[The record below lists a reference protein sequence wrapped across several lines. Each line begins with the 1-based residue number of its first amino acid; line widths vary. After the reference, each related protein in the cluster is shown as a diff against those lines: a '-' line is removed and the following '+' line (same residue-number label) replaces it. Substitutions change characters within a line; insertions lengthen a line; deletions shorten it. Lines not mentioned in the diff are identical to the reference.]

1 MIVLSDRDVAALLP
15 MAAAIEVV
23 EKAMIA
29 VSAGAANLPQRM
41 VVDVGPPNMMGVMPG
56 AFLPGNGA
64 VEGCFGVKL
73 VSLFPKNPDSGFSSH
88 QGAIVLFEPE
98 HGSAIAMMNAGLL
111 TAVRTAAASAVA
123 TRVLARE
130 DSATLAMVGAG
141 EQAEHHVEAMLAVR
155 PSIRALRIAGR
166 RPEKAQAFAEHV
178 AAQHPGLAVTVA
190 EDVRSAVDGADIV
203 CTVTSSPTPVLKGEW
218 IAPGTHLNVI
228 GASVASKREIDEE
241 TVARS
246 RLFVDFRP
254 STFAQA
260 GEVIGAI
267 ESRRIGRDHVLAEIG
282 EVLSG
287 KAGGRRDAG
296 EITLYRSLGIAA
308 QDLAC
313 AAHCLRAAQARGMGV
328 EAPLD

>member
-23 EKAMIA
+23 GKAMIA
-29 VSAGAANLPQRM
+29 VSAGAANLPLRM

-56 AFLPGNGA
+56 AFMPGNGA
-64 VEGCFGVKL
+64 VDGCFGVKL
-73 VSLFPKNPDSGFSSH
+73 VSLFPNNPDAGFSSH
-88 QGAIVLFEPE
+88 QGAIVLFEPD
-98 HGSAIAMMNAGLL
+98 HGSAVAMMNAGLL

-123 TRVLARE
+123 TRALARP
-130 DSATLAMVGAG
+130 DSATLAVVGAG
-141 EQAEHHVEAMLAVR
+141 EQAEHHVDAMLLVR

-166 RPEKAQAFAEHV
+166 RPEKARAFAAHV
-178 AAQHPGLAVTVA
+178 AQRHPGLSVTVSP
-190 EDVRSAVDGADIV
+190 DVRAAVDGADIV
-203 CTVTSSPTPVLKGEW
+203 CTVTSSPTPVLMGEW
-218 IAPGTHLNVI
+218 IAPGTHLNVV
-228 GASVASKREIDEE
+228 GASVASKREIDED
-241 TVARS
+241 TVARA
-246 RLFVDFRP
+246 RLYVDYRP

-267 ESRRIGRDHVLAEIG
+267 DSGRIGRDHVLAEIG
-282 EVLSG
+282 EVLAG
-287 KAGGRRDAG
+287 KAGGRTDAK

-313 AAHCLRAAQARGMGV
+313 AAHCLREAKARGMGV

>member
-29 VSAGAANLPQRM
+29 VSAGAAILPLRM

-56 AFLPGNGA
+56 ALLPGNGT

-73 VSLFPKNPDSGFSSH
+73 VSLFPNNPDAGFSSH
-88 QGAIVLFEPE
+88 QGAIVLFESD
-98 HGSAIAMMNAGLL
+98 HGSAVAMMNAGLL

-123 TRVLARE
+123 TRALARQ

-141 EQAEHHVEAMLAVR
+141 EQAGHHVEAMLLVR

-218 IAPGTHLNVI
+218 IAPGTHLNVV
-228 GASVASKREIDEE
+228 GASVASNREIDEE
-241 TVARS
+241 VVARS
-246 RLFVDFRP
+246 RLFVDYRP

-267 ESRRIGRDHVLAEIG
+267 ESGRIGRDHVLAEIG

-287 KAGGRRDAG
+287 KAGGRRDPG

-313 AAHCLRAAQARGMGV
+313 VAHCLRAAQARGMGV

>member
-23 EKAMIA
+23 DKAMIA
-29 VSAGAANLPQRM
+29 VSAGAANLPLRM

-73 VSLFPKNPDSGFSSH
+73 VSLFPNNPDAGFSSH
-88 QGAIVLFEPE
+88 QGAIVLFEPD
-98 HGSAIAMMNAGLL
+98 HGSAVAMMNAGLL

-123 TRVLARE
+123 TRALARQ

-141 EQAEHHVEAMLAVR
+141 EQAEHHVEAMLLVR
-155 PSIRALRIAGR
+155 PSIRTLRIAGR

-178 AAQHPGLAVTVA
+178 AAHHPGLAVTVA

-203 CTVTSSPTPVLKGEW
+203 CTVTSSPTPVLEGDW
-218 IAPGTHLNVI
+218 IAPGTHLNVV

-241 TVARS
+241 TVVRS
-246 RLFVDFRP
+246 RLFVDYRP

-267 ESRRIGRDHVLAEIG
+267 DSGRIGRDHVLAEIG

-287 KAGGRRDAG
+287 KAVGRRDEN

-313 AAHCLRAAQARGMGV
+313 AAHCLREAKARGLGV
-328 EAPLD
+328 SAPLD

>member
-15 MAAAIEVV
+15 MRTAIEVV
-23 EKAMIA
+23 EKAMVA
-29 VSAGAANLPQRM
+29 VSAGAANLPLRM

-56 AFLPGNGA
+56 AFMPGNGA
-64 VEGCFGVKL
+64 VDGCFGVKL
-73 VSLFPKNPDSGFSSH
+73 VSLFPKNPDAGFSSH
-88 QGAIVLFEPE
+88 QGAIVLFEPD
-98 HGSAIAMMNAGLL
+98 HGSAVAMMNAGLL

-123 TRVLARE
+123 TRALARE
-130 DSATLAMVGAG
+130 DSATLAMIGAG
-141 EQAEHHVEAMLAVR
+141 EQAEHHVEAMLLVR
-155 PSIRALRIAGR
+155 PSIRTLRVAGR
-166 RPEKAQAFAEHV
+166 RPEKAQAFAAHMAER
-178 AAQHPGLAVTVA
+178 HPGLAVTVA
-190 EDVRSAVDGADIV
+190 DDVRSVVDGADIV
-203 CTVTSSPTPVLKGEW
+203 CTVTSSPTPILEGAW
-218 IAPGTHLNVI
+218 IAPGTHLNVV

-246 RLFVDFRP
+246 RLFVDYRP

-267 ESRRIGRDHVLAEIG
+267 DSGRIGRDHVLAEIG

-287 KAGGRRDAG
+287 QAGGRRDAG

-313 AAHCLRAAQARGMGV
+313 AAHCLRAAKARGLGV

>member
-15 MAAAIEVV
+15 METAIEVV

-29 VSAGAANLPQRM
+29 VSAGAANLPLRM
-41 VVDVGPPNMMGVMPG
+41 VVDVGSPNMMGVMPG
-56 AFLPGNGA
+56 AFMPGNGA

-73 VSLFPKNPDSGFSSH
+73 VSLFPNNPDAGFSSH
-88 QGAIVLFEPE
+88 QGAIVLFEPD
-98 HGSAIAMMNAGLL
+98 HGSAVAMMNAGLL

-123 TRVLARE
+123 TRALARQ
-130 DSATLAMVGAG
+130 DSATLAVVGAG
-141 EQAEHHVEAMLAVR
+141 EQAEHHVEAMLLVR

-166 RPEKAQAFAEHV
+166 RPDKAQAFAAHV
-178 AAQHPGLAVTVA
+178 AERHPGLAVTVVD
-190 EDVRSAVDGADIV
+190 DVRSAVDGADIV
-203 CTVTSSPTPVLKGEW
+203 CTVTSSPTPILMGEW
-218 IAPGTHLNVI
+218 IAPGTHLNVV

-246 RLFVDFRP
+246 RLFVDYRA

-267 ESRRIGRDHVLAEIG
+267 DSGRIGRDHVLAEIG
-282 EVLSG
+282 EVLAG

-313 AAHCLRAAQARGMGV
+313 AAHCLREAKARGMGV

>member
-15 MAAAIEVV
+15 MRAAIEVV
-23 EKAMIA
+23 EKAMVA
-29 VSAGAANLPQRM
+29 VSSGAANLPLRM

-64 VEGCFGVKL
+64 VDACFGVKL
-73 VSLFPKNPDSGFSSH
+73 VSLFPNNPDAGFSSH

-98 HGSAIAMMNAGLL
+98 HGSAVAMMNAGLL

-123 TRVLARE
+123 TRALARP
-130 DSATLAMVGAG
+130 DCATLAMIGAG
-141 EQAEHHVEAMLAVR
+141 EQAGHHVEAMLLVR
-155 PSIRALRIAGR
+155 PSIRTLRIACR
-166 RPEKAQAFAEHV
+166 RPDKAQAFAAHMAER
-178 AAQHPGLAVTVA
+178 HPGLAVTVA
-190 EDVRSAVDGADIV
+190 ADVRAAIDGADIV
-203 CTVTSSPTPVLKGEW
+203 CTVTSSPTPILEGAW
-218 IAPGTHLNVI
+218 IAPGTHLNVV
-228 GASVASKREIDEE
+228 GASVAAKREIDEE
-241 TVARS
+241 TVVRA
-246 RLFVDFRP
+246 RLFVDYRP

-267 ESRRIGRDHVLAEIG
+267 ESGRIGRDHVLAEIG

-287 KAGGRRDAG
+287 RVGGRRDAG

-313 AAHCLRAAQARGMGV
+313 AAHCLREAKARGLGV